1 MASRIQVETCIN
13 LELRLETIYFSLS
26 LLCYDAMILMFRN
39 AYSYVGMP
47 TYFSRY
53 AL

>member
-26 LLCYDAMILMFRN
+26 LLCYDVMILMFRN
-39 AYSYVGMP
+39 AYVGVP